1 MKVSPKTLS
10 RNLDKVCRQHTPYGS
25 LITSLDLPLNGGGSY
40 SWKICNP
47 FALLYLLLSQSS
59 AFEALAREHL
69 RGTKAKISLY
79 ADEASAGNV
88 LHPKLPRKSQCVYW
102 SISSFP
108 TWFHSRAYAWLLFGY
123 LRPKSWA
130 AFGVRPRLL
139 SLSLSLS
146 LFPSSYQPCNA
157 NVASPFKIL
166 VHMQHV
172 SRRLSQ
178 KKMTLLCFGAE
189 RIKSA
194 AVTLL
199 GALVQHTEKY
209 RWRHVGCV
217 QTHTPV
223 FLQC

>member
-1 MKVSPKTLS
+1 MVPPTGGVSLVGASAVLDSAGVKVSPKTLS

-108 TWFHSRAYAWLLFGY
+108 TWFHSRAYAWLPFGY

-139 SLSLSLS
+139 SLSLFLSLSLSLS
-146 LFPSSYQPCNA
+146 LF
-157 NVASPFKIL
+157 
-166 VHMQHV
+166 
-172 SRRLSQ
+172 LS
-178 KKMTLLCFGAE
+178 TLQRKCSF
-189 RIKSA
+189 S
-194 AVTLL
+194 V
-199 GALVQHTEKY
+199 
-209 RWRHVGCV
+209 
-217 QTHTPV
+217 
-223 FLQC
+223 